1 MPIYEYQCNAC
12 GRRFSFLYGVTA
24 GSTDP
29 SCPKCRSKDLARL
42 FSRFATVRSS
52 EAMLESLADPS
63 KMGDLEDP
71 RALTKWAKQLGG
83 ALGPEMG
90 MDADGMVEEM
100 MNAAEGDS
108 DEGENPSPSA
118 SSDEL

>member
-1 MPIYEYQCNAC
+1 MPIYEYQCNPC

-29 SCPKCRSKDLARL
+29 SCPKCQSKDLTRL
-42 FSRFATVRSS
+42 FSRFATVRSPD
-52 EAMLESLADPS
+52 AMLENLADPS

-71 RALTKWAKQLGG
+71 KALARWAKQVGG

-90 MDADGMVEEM
+90 MDADGVVDEM
-100 MNAAEGDS
+100 MSAVEGEAEGGTAS
-108 DEGENPSPSA
+108 SE